1 MKNKI
6 DSTKALSIIV
16 TVLGVMGTLLS
27 NKVDMDNRNA
37 MKDELRKEILDE
49 LSKSK

>member
-16 TVLGVMGTLLS
+16 TVLAVMRTLLS